1 MNSAILS
8 RIDNGVCTVTLNRP
22 ECLNA
27 LNRALLPE
35 LKAILSNANAEPA
48 VRVILMRG
56 AGRAFCSGQDLK
68 EFDHQSEGEAEAR
81 AYIESIQDITREM
94 VLGEKMIVGAIH
106 GWAVGGGLEWLINCD
121 LAILAAGTRCFFP
134 EISLGVFVTGGVTT
148 LLPKLVGLQK
158 ARELILFGE
167 QFDAQEALDMGLAW
181 KVVPEA
187 ELFTEAEAVCRR
199 IAGLPEQA
207 VRDLKRV
214 INRACHLDVEGA
226 MELETEV
233 TVRAFLD
240 PDTAGLIAHNRN
252 AREQGSAEDER

>member
-1 MNSAILS
+1 
-8 RIDNGVCTVTLNRP
+8 
-22 ECLNA
+22 
-27 LNRALLPE
+27 
-35 LKAILSNANAEPA
+35 
-48 VRVILMRG
+48 MRG

-158 ARELILFGE
+158 S
-167 QFDAQEALDMGLAW
+167 
-181 KVVPEA
+181 
-187 ELFTEAEAVCRR
+187 
-199 IAGLPEQA
+199 
-207 VRDLKRV
+207 
-214 INRACHLDVEGA
+214 
-226 MELETEV
+226 
-233 TVRAFLD
+233 
-240 PDTAGLIAHNRN
+240 
-252 AREQGSAEDER
+252 QGTYSFR